1 MKTLT
6 SALIVTLLL
15 SGCTYRS
22 DDIEDNGVWV
32 SVPEG
37 ESVMG
42 YDNIGGKIYWG
53 YIIDDFTADQELDA
67 DIETFRVCKG
77 TEYAKDKRRVYY
89 PQDQVCYD
97 GIRFNEENGEYEGIG
112 GVIAQKIVLR
122 GANPSRFKYIRDG
135 YAVSGNQMYLNGEKI
150 EWNDS
155 IIQQEGKR

>member
-1 MKTLT
+1 MKKLI
-6 SALIVTLLL
+6 SALIASLLFV
-15 SGCTYRS
+15 GCSYRS
-22 DDIEDNGVWV
+22 DDIKDNGVWV

-42 YDNIGGKIYWG
+42 YYNIGGKIYWG
-53 YIIDDFTADQELDA
+53 YIVDDFTADQELDA
-67 DIETFRVCKG
+67 DVESFRVCKE

-97 GIRFNEENGEYEGIG
+97 GIKFNEENDEYEGFG
-112 GVIAQKIVLR
+112 GVIAQKIVLK
-122 GANPSRFKYIRDG
+122 GANPSRFRYIRDG

-155 IIQQEGKR
+155 IIQKRVKR